1 MELEYGRKIISHLFK
16 RNNYKTM
23 VVGKPQPVE
32 TNIQW
37 NNKVS
42 SSFIIKIDFF
52 STRRIRIIYQATS
65 LEIGDNG
72 PPIFKM
78 PLIKLFHI
86 DSEL

>member
-37 NNKVS
+37 NNKVIS
-42 SSFIIKIDFF
+42 SLKIKIDFCLSDEYEIQCTLRFVTF
-52 STRRIRIIYQATS
+52 S
-65 LEIGDNG
+65 
-72 PPIFKM
+72 F
-78 PLIKLFHI
+78 
-86 DSEL
+86 

>member
-37 NNKVS
+37 NNKVIS
-42 SSFIIKIDFF
+42 SLIIKIGRNVTNRVSEGFHVD
-52 STRRIRIIYQATS
+52 Y
-65 LEIGDNG
+65 
-72 PPIFKM
+72 IF
-78 PLIKLFHI
+78 
-86 DSEL
+86 